1 MQIKTSAKNRHQ
13 SRRIQSA
20 RSADAAALSE
30 LAMRSK
36 AFWGYDEEFM
46 SQCRSELTWTPE
58 QISAS
63 RFDFHVCRFD
73 NEPVAFYA
81 LERINSDVAELEALF
96 VEPQHIG
103 SGIGRLM
110 IEHAK
115 ARAASQGFIRM
126 IIQGDPHADSF
137 YRAAGAQ
144 QCGSRPSCSIPG
156 RQLPLYELTLDIRK
170 DDTGNGK

>member
-1 MQIKTSAKNRHQ
+1 
-13 SRRIQSA
+13 
-20 RSADAAALSE
+20 
-30 LAMRSK
+30 MRSK
-36 AFWGYDEEFM
+36 AYWGYDEEFM
-46 SQCRSELTWTPE
+46 SLCRSELTRSPE
-58 QISAS
+58 QISAP
-63 RFDFHVCRFD
+63 RFDFQVCWFD

-81 LERINSDVAELEALF
+81 LERINADVAELEAMF

-115 ARAASQGFIRM
+115 ARAKTQGLKRM

-170 DDTGNGK
+170 TDTVDGK